1 MLVLLVFDHS
11 LLFIPPFAPEAGPL
25 VDETPSAAGA
35 GLSAGEAPSSG
46 TVVNVSAASV
56 PSR

>member
-1 MLVLLVFDHS
+1 MLLVFDHS
-11 LLFIPPFAPEAGPL
+11 LLFIPPFAPEAGPP

-35 GLSAGEAPSSG
+35 GLSVGEAPSTG